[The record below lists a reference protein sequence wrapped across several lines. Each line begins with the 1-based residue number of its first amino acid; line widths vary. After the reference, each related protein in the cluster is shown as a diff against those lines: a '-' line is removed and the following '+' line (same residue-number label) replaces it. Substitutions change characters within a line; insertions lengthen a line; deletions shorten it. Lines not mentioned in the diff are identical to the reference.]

1 MSSQPRYRQAATHIC
16 SFGSMA
22 LYFTGDSL
30 LEWTWRCAELTA
42 SRYILRSDAVPRA
55 ATARYVSVVPGPL
68 DGVFEETAR
77 FHPALH
83 DTAPDRGVGHLHDD
97 VGGPGE
103 QGGDV
108 EVDVW
113 RLERVHLLAGHPRW
127 ALVGRDM
134 RRCSHSCSSVLSS
147 IVPSLDRKFSDN
159 DCSQFTSPRPA
170 LASASCSAV
179 DDTMGIWLPQS
190 VTALRT
196 YAGEQGDE
204 RIARRREQLMD
215 AALEV
220 LGSDDGGALT
230 VRGVCRE
237 AKLTARYFY
246 ESFDS
251 ADDLVA
257 AA

>member
-1 MSSQPRYRQAATHIC
+1 
-16 SFGSMA
+16 MA
-22 LYFTGDSL
+22 S
-30 LEWTWRCAELTA
+30 
-42 SRYILRSDAVPRA
+42 
-55 ATARYVSVVPGPL
+55 
-68 DGVFEETAR
+68 
-77 FHPALH
+77 
-83 DTAPDRGVGHLHDD
+83 
-97 VGGPGE
+97 
-103 QGGDV
+103 
-108 EVDVW
+108 
-113 RLERVHLLAGHPRW
+113 
-127 ALVGRDM
+127 
-134 RRCSHSCSSVLSS
+134 
-147 IVPSLDRKFSDN
+147 
-159 DCSQFTSPRPA
+159 
-170 LASASCSAV
+170 
-179 DDTMGIWLPQS
+179 QS

-257 AA
+257 AAYDRVVDEISGAASDAFGRGTDIRSRARGAVEAIVRVIDDDRRKGRLMFSPKLLSTTLATRRMAATRSLAALTVQTTAGTHHEPTEADVAAAYYRVGGLGNLLSAWLDDRVQLPRDELIDACTGLLLGE

>member
-1 MSSQPRYRQAATHIC
+1 
-16 SFGSMA
+16 MA
-22 LYFTGDSL
+22 S
-30 LEWTWRCAELTA
+30 
-42 SRYILRSDAVPRA
+42 
-55 ATARYVSVVPGPL
+55 
-68 DGVFEETAR
+68 
-77 FHPALH
+77 
-83 DTAPDRGVGHLHDD
+83 
-97 VGGPGE
+97 
-103 QGGDV
+103 
-108 EVDVW
+108 
-113 RLERVHLLAGHPRW
+113 
-127 ALVGRDM
+127 
-134 RRCSHSCSSVLSS
+134 
-147 IVPSLDRKFSDN
+147 
-159 DCSQFTSPRPA
+159 
-170 LASASCSAV
+170 
-179 DDTMGIWLPQS
+179 QS

-257 AA
+257 IGRDTESRVLARAIKSHLERRVFLCGHRTVVFAK